1 MKGRDLVPLTP
12 ERMRGRERTSRTSLR
27 MGDDTRARA
36 AFIPELA
43 HNLSA
48 DLAQASDLSGRSADR
63 RSPSPHLRGN
73 ASIAAQMRGE
83 LQGHT
88 QIRATSTR
96 EPHADRTGAPKD
108 DWWQCQ
114 KCKASGFFHS
124 EPLSRNK
131 CSVCEQPKNSA
142 RKQPAPASHASGVGQ
157 AAASPSS
164 GSIPAAKQASMDQ
177 MLKSM
182 GFTDVAMNA
191 SLMHKHNHQLDKV
204 LDELI
209 SGIGSTSSVAQEDSP
224 SRSNKTVVPRPRTP
238 PRSVSLDESQL
249 RTGAHVEGH
258 RGHASESFDRGLADL
273 FGFTCVEGTPQG
285 VHMHAHRDMD
295 IDFDTRLCML

>member
-12 ERMRGRERTSRTSLR
+12 ERMRGRERTSRASPR
-27 MGDDTRARA
+27 MGGDDAGARA

-48 DLAQASDLSGRSADR
+48 DLAQASDLSGRSAER

-96 EPHADRTGAPKD
+96 EPHADRRD

-114 KCKASGFFHS
+114 NCKASGFFHS

-142 RKQPAPASHASGVGQ
+142 GTQPAPASYASPHGVGQ
-157 AAASPSS
+157 AAPFPSS

-209 SGIGSTSSVAQEDSP
+209 SGIGSTSGVAQEDSP
-224 SRSNKTVVPRPRTP
+224 SRSNKTVVPRPHTP

-273 FGFTCVEGTPQG
+273 FGFTCVEGTSRRA
-285 VHMHAHRDMD
+285 HACTQRHGHR
-295 IDFDTRLCML
+295 L